1 MLKVAAVCT
10 QLANFVKNAKEM
22 MKMIKFFT
30 LLLKPLT
37 DILDPLWLDVIR
49 EEQKE
54 YNKDKI
60 LYPNDGSDWKRELL

>member
-1 MLKVAAVCT
+1 MLKATVVYT
-10 QLANFVKNAKEM
+10 QLVNIVKTVEM

-30 LLLKPLT
+30 LLLKPLI
-37 DILDPLWLDVIR
+37 DILDPLLLDVVR
-49 EEQKE
+49 KEQKE

>member
-1 MLKVAAVCT
+1 MLQAAYT
-10 QLANFVKNAKEM
+10 QLVNIAKTVEM

-30 LLLKPLT
+30 LLLKPLI
-37 DILDPLWLDVIR
+37 DILDPLWLDVVR

-60 LYPNDGSDWKRELL
+60 LYPNDGSDWRRELL

>member
-1 MLKVAAVCT
+1 MVVV
-10 QLANFVKNAKEM
+10 NFVVIATKEM
-22 MKMIKFFT
+22 MKMIRFFISF
-30 LLLKPLT
+30 LDSLWM
-37 DILDPLWLDVIR
+37 DIIR

>member
-1 MLKVAAVCT
+1 MVVV
-10 QLANFVKNAKEM
+10 NFVVIATKEI
-22 MKMIKFFT
+22 MKMIRFFISF
-30 LLLKPLT
+30 LDSLWM
-37 DILDPLWLDVIR
+37 DIIR